1 MFCFVETNIMMFFA
15 GNQSRWGHILR
26 WGVIMQ
32 GYYIHYKGR
41 IPIGVSKKIDM
52 MLKEFGKYSDIKE
65 IDLMPSKCSL
75 FRSLLG
81 FLPFINIKR
90 DYKRARECMAQCPP
104 DYVYIR
110 RTTADRGFLK
120 FIKYIRDTYTDCKII
135 VEIMSFP
142 YDKEQFFNFVY
153 WPYYFK
159 ESINRKKYKL
169 YLDRFV
175 TFSDD
180 ETIFGVKT
188 IRTLNGIDVGKIT
201 AVSGKRKSSD
211 INLIG
216 VAGMCPFHG
225 YERLIYGLHDY
236 NQKKG
241 DRRIVIHLVGDG
253 PEVSKYKNITE
264 KYHLEEQVI
273 FYGKKYGNELDE
285 IYDGMDIAI
294 SSLGLYK
301 LGVDRISSLKLN
313 EYLAKGLPVVAGCDT
328 VALTGKDSKYYL
340 QFKNDGSA
348 IDMFKIVDF
357 YDAIYS
363 GNKQGKEIV
372 EDIRQLAYETV
383 DIAVTMKGIKEY
395 IVGR

>member
-1 MFCFVETNIMMFFA
+1 
-15 GNQSRWGHILR
+15 
-26 WGVIMQ
+26 MQ
-32 GYYIHYKGR
+32 GYYVHYKGR

-52 MLKEFGKYSDIKE
+52 MLKEFSKFSNIEE
-65 IDLMPSKCSL
+65 IDLTPPKCSL

-81 FLPFINIKR
+81 FVPFINIKR
-90 DYKRARECMAQCPP
+90 DYKKAYECMAKCPP
-104 DYVYIR
+104 DYIYIR
-110 RTTADRGFLK
+110 RTTADRGLLK
-120 FIKYIRDTYTDCKII
+120 FIKYIRDTYVDCKIL

-142 YDKEQFFNFVY
+142 YDKEEFFNAIY

-188 IRTLNGIDVGKIT
+188 IRTLNGIDVGQIT
-201 AVSGKRKSSD
+201 AVSGERKSSD

-225 YERLIYGLHDY
+225 YERLLYGLYDY
-236 NQKKG
+236 NQKNGGRK
-241 DRRIVIHLVGDG
+241 IVIHLVGDG
-253 PEVSKYKNITE
+253 SEISKYKNITE
-264 KYHLEEQVI
+264 KCHLEDQVI
-273 FYGKKYGNELDE
+273 FYGKKYGSELDE

-301 LGVDRISSLKLN
+301 LGVNKISSLKLN
-313 EYLAKGLPVVAGCDT
+313 EYLAKGLPVVAGCNT
-328 VALTGKDSKYYL
+328 VALTGKNSKYYL
-340 QFKNDGSA
+340 QFENNESA

-363 GNKQGKEIV
+363 GNKQRREIV
-372 EDIRQLAYETV
+372 DDIRKLAYETV
-383 DIAVTMKGIKEY
+383 DIAVTMKGIKDY
-395 IVGR
+395 IGER